1 MSAVYKVRD
10 QKLDGH
16 EVALKILKS
25 SLIDKEIVR
34 ERFRRE
40 AIISRKLDHPN
51 IVRVFDFDTTPADE
65 HFIVMEFVT
74 GKTLSSLF
82 HHSKPRLPLGELEHI
97 LSEIVDAMEYAHKQG
112 VIHRDLKPAN
122 VLLNNSG
129 RIKVMDFGLARA
141 TGFLSTLSAKGEC
154 IGTPWYMSPEQIRG
168 SEIDSR
174 TDIYTF
180 GLLIYEA
187 FYGSPPYAGEP
198 WFNVSQKHLHE
209 PIPPLPE
216 FTPNWCQELVERC
229 TRKEPAER
237 YSSVTEIREVM
248 ANHTRT

>member
-1 MSAVYKVRD
+1 MSTVYKVRD
-10 QKLDGH
+10 LKLDGQ

-25 SLIDKEIVR
+25 TLINSENIR

-65 HFIVMEFVT
+65 HFIIMECVT
-74 GKTLSSLF
+74 GKSLSSLF
-82 HHSKPRLPLGELEHI
+82 HISKPRLPLIDLGHI
-97 LSEIVDAMEYAHKQG
+97 LSEILDAMEYAHKQG
-112 VIHRDLKPAN
+112 VIHRDLKPQN
-122 VLLNNSG
+122 VLLNDSG
-129 RIKVMDFGLARA
+129 KIKVMDFGLARA
-141 TGFLSTLSAKGEC
+141 TGFISTLSAKGES

-168 SEIDSR
+168 GEIDNR

-187 FYGSPPYAGEP
+187 FHGTPPYAGEP
-198 WFNVSQKHLHE
+198 WFAVADKHLRE
-209 PIPPLPE
+209 PLPDLPE
-216 FTPNWCQELVERC
+216 LTPSWFQALVERC

-237 YSSVTEIREVM
+237 YCSVTEIREFM
-248 ANHTRT
+248 AKHI